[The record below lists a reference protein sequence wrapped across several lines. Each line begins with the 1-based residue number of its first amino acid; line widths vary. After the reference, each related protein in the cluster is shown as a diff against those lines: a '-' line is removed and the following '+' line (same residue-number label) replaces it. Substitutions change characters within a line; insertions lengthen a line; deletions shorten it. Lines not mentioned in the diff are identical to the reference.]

1 MELQFCALWV
11 VVPNTASVYSMV
23 NLQDIINK
31 ATSQG
36 RRDLSGLNGIIEVWE
51 LLFGD
56 FQWVLFGGGTFLF
69 VAFVLFVVWWEGGC
83 FCLFFIDSV
92 TGNLHMVSVLE
103 LQMAAFR
110 TVETTLSCM
119 VKLLGF

>member
-1 MELQFCALWV
+1 MELHFCALWV
-11 VVPNTASVYSMV
+11 VVPNTASLHNAV
-23 NLQDIINK
+23 NLQDIINE
-31 ATSQG
+31 ATSRG
-36 RRDLSGLNGIIEVWE
+36 RRDLSGLNGIMEVWE

-56 FQWVLFGGGTFLF
+56 FQWVLFGGCTFLF

-83 FCLFFIDSV
+83 FCLFFIESV
-92 TGNLHMVSVLE
+92 TRNLHMVSVLE

-110 TVETTLSCM
+110 TVETTSSCM